1 MSSDDLK
8 PVALSLSSVALLT
21 VSPAAIGCGIG
32 ILLAGRID
40 EKKRNTAAIAMLSFA
55 FAATLL
61 PVISIVADLVNGPR
75 SKLGVRRRLR
85 SIREGSGIQ
94 AEEEAY

>member
-1 MSSDDLK
+1 MTSDDLK
-8 PVALSLSSVALLT
+8 PVALSVSSAALLT
-21 VSPAAIGCGIG
+21 ISQAAIGCGIG
-32 ILLAGRID
+32 LLLAERID
-40 EKKRNTAAIAMLSFA
+40 EKKRNTAAIAMLSLA

-61 PVISIVADLVNGPR
+61 PVVNIVADLVNGPR

-94 AEEEAY
+94 AAEEAY